1 MSPYVPSSLSQLLY
15 DPPGQLACISKLHY
29 HNVRFK
35 GLLLLREIKRGI
47 NLSRRCLAPT
57 TAPAHWAD
65 FCKTSHFTKLLYIYF
80 LRHVALTCLK
90 IVRLCQ
96 RINSL
101 VKVALMDPKHNKGY
115 RTERQNIG
123 QAFNQKQDRRYSDP
137 KARNGSKTKRLKFV
151 EFQKFLK
158 KISLK
163 KISGK

>member
-1 MSPYVPSSLSQLLY
+1 MPMSPYVPSSLSKLLY

-115 RTERQNIG
+115 RTKHRTG
-123 QAFNQKQDRRYSDP
+123 F
-137 KARNGSKTKRLKFV
+137 
-151 EFQKFLK
+151 
-158 KISLK
+158 
-163 KISGK
+163 